1 VTDGRKSKPSALA
14 GAIARISESEEAKLE
29 LEREANQTER
39 DRVRAL
45 THDQKRKDLIRDLRL
60 VARTFEQENS
70 DLRLALSDL
79 THLAAVRPSKLKIRP
94 MTQAER
100 RSGQQ
105 RAIPVLLLSDL
116 HLEEEVQPERV
127 GGLNKFNLE
136 IASESMDRLI
146 KRWVSRIISLERH
159 SIVKEAVL
167 WLGGDLISNVL
178 HEESF
183 EINLLSPIQAL
194 EFAFE
199 KITRVIDY
207 TLDLALIERLILP
220 TNHGNHGRINTHTK
234 SKIAAEAVN
243 NHEWGLYIRL
253 AKHYANEPRVSF
265 RITDGYLNW
274 LQLGS
279 AGIRFHH
286 GHQIGG
292 AGGDRLLPALLRRA
306 RHWDLETPPGTPHTV
321 VVADVTCSGH
331 FHQYIVGPGICANGS
346 LIGYNAFGIWIN
358 APARDPVQA
367 SFVVYPDNPPGY
379 RVSEHYPI
387 LVR

>member
-1 VTDGRKSKPSALA
+1 MTVGRKYKPSAVA
-14 GAIARISESEEAKLE
+14 AAIARISESEEAKLD
-29 LEREANQTER
+29 LEREANETER

-45 THDQKRKDLIRDLRL
+45 TRDEKRKDLIRDLRL
-60 VARTFEQENS
+60 VARTFEQENR
-70 DLRLALSDL
+70 DLRQALSDL
-79 THLAAVRPSKLKIRP
+79 THLAAVKPSKLKIRP
-94 MTQAER
+94 RTQKEL
-100 RSGQQ
+100 RSGRQ

-116 HLEEEVQPERV
+116 HLEEEVHPDRV
-127 GGLNKFNLE
+127 GGLNEFNLE
-136 IASESMDRLI
+136 IASESMDRLMA
-146 KRWVSRIISLERH
+146 RWMDRVHELSMRS
-159 SIVKEAVL
+159 AVREL
-167 WLGGDLISNVL
+167 VVWLGGDLISNVL

-199 KITRVIDY
+199 NITRGIRY
-207 TLDLALIERLILP
+207 ILDNTQTERLILP

-234 SKIAAEAVN
+234 AKIAAEAVN

-253 AKHYANEPRVSF
+253 AKHYANEPR
-265 RITDGYLNW
+265 ITFHIADGYLNW
-274 LQLGS
+274 LQLGP
-279 AGIRFHH
+279 AALRFHH

-306 RHWDLETPPGTPHTV
+306 KRWDLEPPPGHPDT

-331 FHQYIVGPGICANGS
+331 FHQYIVGPGIVANGS
-346 LIGYNAFGIWIN
+346 LIGHNAFGIWIG
-358 APARDPVQA
+358 APAREPVQA